1 MYVRFSRC
9 TGSMVIRS
17 ARSQSA
23 AFSHGSNGNMAFS
36 MREHPSLRVIAPTPS
51 KPQRNRNL
59 SVPART
65 IVKTPQHPQPG
76 ASASTTAGG
85 APVTETKP
93 ASHPLNSSYCQ
104 HRRPSKLQSVS
115 RRSNDRDNYNHAG
128 GRRNHG
134 RRYKSLGGAAGAG
147 YDPSSLADFGSRRI
161 ADAALPGTPSRVL
174 R

>member
-1 MYVRFSRC
+1 MIPG
-9 TGSMVIRS
+9 TRS
-17 ARSQSA
+17 S
-23 AFSHGSNGNMAFS
+23 
-36 MREHPSLRVIAPTPS
+36 
-51 KPQRNRNL
+51 
-59 SVPART
+59 
-65 IVKTPQHPQPG
+65 

-115 RRSNDRDNYNHAG
+115 RRSNDRDNYNHVG

-161 ADAALPGTPSRVL
+161 ADAALAVPVRQLAELSGNTL
-174 R
+174 TGK